1 MQHPAHTFIRARQK
15 EEIAMQSI
23 IALKQPL
30 KHYLSVLVVLLV
42 FTTGFM
48 FAVVETMSWRNIL
61 EIPEIQKSVTVST
74 VEVARN
80 IAPLP

>member
-1 MQHPAHTFIRARQK
+1 MQHPAHTFIGARQK
-15 EEIAMQSI
+15 EEITMQSI

-30 KHYLSVLVVLLV
+30 KHYLSMLVVLLV